1 MKNKAIFSFIAF
13 VVLLLLGII
22 FVNSYVQAISKQEE
36 AQLRKEILNQQ
47 MQNDNT
53 TREEADR
60 IYKNTEERM
69 TNYDNNCIQNEN
81 CPIYQQNNN
90 YTRHHHNQCSKN
102 NFRKNCLESMCNR

>member
-22 FVNSYVQAISKQEE
+22 FVNSYVQ
-36 AQLRKEILNQQ
+36 EILNQQ